1 MSRRDARLLQSDSHV
16 IAAIRDDG
24 ARNGA
29 ATAREVA
36 ASQGLDGSRG
46 RATSQFFPLLRLNL
60 SPCSTMRRADD
71 ARPRRIQI
79 HGKQIRLADNSRHK
93 KSPAAAGLDR
103 VSDFGR

>member
-1 MSRRDARLLQSDSHV
+1 
-16 IAAIRDDG
+16 
-24 ARNGA
+24 
-29 ATAREVA
+29 
-36 ASQGLDGSRG
+36 
-46 RATSQFFPLLRLNL
+46 
-60 SPCSTMRRADD
+60 MRRADD

>member
-46 RATSQFFPLLRLNL
+46 RATAQIF
-60 SPCSTMRRADD
+60 SPVAIQPVAVFDD
-71 ARPRRIQI
+71 A
-79 HGKQIRLADNSRHK
+79 SR
-93 KSPAAAGLDR
+93 
-103 VSDFGR
+103 